1 MSRPSD
7 RETEWDG
14 CSGPPRGGGGQAGP
28 DPRDLTVFR
37 GRGHAL
43 HSKTRA
49 GGKGKGRRPTVTAA
63 RGLGGCRCA
72 DVRQSHLQHG
82 GCSWRDRGDSSWWCE
97 ARSGRKTGQRS
108 RVCSRHRVSGGLGRN
123 EAEQGGGRGRR
134 TPAFRCNHRGRAP
147 PRLCLTWAPLTWAPL
162 TWAQR
167 NQAKP
172 HASGEGVGNTA
183 DQPDLTHAC
192 RTRRPTQQNSR
203 SLKGAGTLS
212 VTGHTDAGKQVSR
225 GFRGMKPREARPLN
239 AASSGKNQQ

>member
-1 MSRPSD
+1 MQRPPQ
-7 RETEWDG
+7 RRRRTG
-14 CSGPPRGGGGQAGP
+14 GTGPPGP
-28 DPRDLTVFR
+28 DCVPRTGTRFALKDTG
-37 GRGHAL
+37 GREGKGEETNCD
-43 HSKTRA
+43 SGEGA
-49 GGKGKGRRPTVTAA
+49 GGLSLRRRPAESPSA
-63 RGLGGCRCA
+63 RRLLLE
-72 DVRQSHLQHG
+72 RQ
-82 GCSWRDRGDSSWWCE
+82 GDSSWWCE

-147 PRLCLTWAPLTWAPL
+147 PRLRLTWAPLTWAPL